1 MSGVPLNYA
10 VQFKRAGASV
20 KKVRTRFSSSMNNY
34 ADRYQRA

>member
-10 VQFKRAGASV
+10 VRFKPTGASV
-20 KKVRTRFSSSMNNY
+20 KKVRTRFFYTNNY

>member
-10 VQFKRAGASV
+10 VRFKPTGASV
-20 KKVRTRFSSSMNNY
+20 KKVRTRFSSSTNNY